1 MYAIFADSG
10 KQFRVEEGQ
19 ELQVDYRDAK
29 PGETLEFD
37 DVLIVSG
44 DGETKVGTPK
54 LEGAKV
60 EATVVGATH
69 GPKLVIQKL
78 RRRKNSRR
86 RTGHRQIYTTVRIT
100 GIQV

>member
-19 ELQVDYRDAK
+19 ELEVDYRDAN
-29 PGETLEFD
+29 PGESLEFD
-37 DVLIVSG
+37 QVLLVSG
-44 DGETKVGTPK
+44 DGETKVGTPQ
-54 LEGAKV
+54 LDGAKV
-60 EATVVGATH
+60 EAEVVGVSH

-86 RTGHRQIYTTVRIT
+86 RTGHRQRYTTVRIT
-100 GIQV
+100 GIKA